1 MESKKKSLE
10 TDSGYV
16 TANADDLEARMKR
29 KEVKRSDKALPPEGG
44 SLVAFLRSP

>member
-29 KEVKRSDKALPPEGG
+29 KEEVKRSDKLCHQRE
-44 SLVAFLRSP
+44 VR